1 MKMSAAIL
9 GMITC
14 LVLTG
19 GEAAMGSIVPDHVQF
34 TGDMNLIV
42 SPQDMSSFALN
53 MTILDVTQDMYKVF
67 GYAPIATVHNDT
79 TDLLLEANSVT
90 RIYIGTP
97 DNAAYLAEL
106 TELSSCLS
114 GAESHCLRLVPDQH
128 DTSHSHYWLLA
139 IGADV
144 RGAIY
149 AAYTFSEQILGVDPM
164 YRFTD
169 IQPDYQPI
177 INTSVA
183 LINSLTFASPQFEYR
198 VIFAND
204 EDLLGGFTPDP
215 LGESVFSLTTFNWL
229 YETTLRIK
237 ANAFLVGTV
246 PYPDEKS
253 LTLASRRGLVVTN
266 HHFNLLGINTFRW
279 PSAIKD
285 EWSWSGAP
293 ATMAYAWKA
302 SISAMSRL
310 DDVIWSVGYRGLNDY
325 PAPCE
330 GCSAADK
337 GEYISQVIANQTQ
350 WVNQIKGANQ
360 KYMTYLWQEG
370 LGYLQKGFLTLP
382 EEVSVILTDSG
393 PGHIFG
399 LDDYANISDG
409 VYTHV
414 AMYNG
419 NANQLT
425 EMVPPSRHFDQLGTF
440 VQKGRR
446 TKYIILNT
454 SDLRPVP
461 LTTEAVMRFAW
472 DPKPFMT
479 AASTDEA
486 QTQFITEW
494 AMQKYGVSEAVAG
507 DIAQLYN
514 EYFQVPYIQTGNSDN
529 HLSTTIMD
537 LADAYSQSLQKTRKV
552 SSEVLVRA
560 HSAIPIS
567 LADVRTLHNKTMML
581 LSRVSSLMTADRLNF
596 FVAHL
601 VGQTGMQRYGCE
613 VQNSLAMSI
622 IAMAK
627 DDVTNATTSINEALQ
642 YFDAFFSA
650 QRGAETSHWR
660 GVFMH
665 SHLADFQRARS
676 FVRRSL
682 VALKELSAQA
692 IALPPAFPG
701 LYYTFTFYQLVNE
714 DHYPLFYASSD
725 WNMHNFV
732 RISCMNIS
740 SAVCY
745 NNATGGFF
753 HSTAN
758 IMMKSL
764 LLDSDS
770 TAAIHYTLDGS
781 APTAQSPV
789 FDPSKAL
796 QITQSTHIKA
806 VALAANTSPVI
817 VSEAVY
823 AKV

>member
-19 GEAAMGSIVPDHVQF
+19 GEAAMGSIVPDQVQF
-34 TGDMNLIV
+34 TGDMNLVV

-79 TDLLLEANSVT
+79 TDLLLEANTVT

-169 IQPDYQPI
+169 IQPDYRPI

-183 LINSLTFASPQFEYR
+183 LINSLTYASPQFEYR

-370 LGYLQKGFLTLP
+370 LGYLQNGFLTLP

-461 LTTEAVMRFAW
+461 LTT
-472 DPKPFMT
+472 
-479 AASTDEA
+479 
-486 QTQFITEW
+486 
-494 AMQKYGVSEAVAG
+494 
-507 DIAQLYN
+507 
-514 EYFQVPYIQTGNSDN
+514 
-529 HLSTTIMD
+529 
-537 LADAYSQSLQKTRKV
+537 
-552 SSEVLVRA
+552 
-560 HSAIPIS
+560 
-567 LADVRTLHNKTMML
+567 
-581 LSRVSSLMTADRLNF
+581 
-596 FVAHL
+596 
-601 VGQTGMQRYGCE
+601 
-613 VQNSLAMSI
+613 
-622 IAMAK
+622 
-627 DDVTNATTSINEALQ
+627 
-642 YFDAFFSA
+642 
-650 QRGAETSHWR
+650 
-660 GVFMH
+660 
-665 SHLADFQRARS
+665 
-676 FVRRSL
+676 
-682 VALKELSAQA
+682 
-692 IALPPAFPG
+692 
-701 LYYTFTFYQLVNE
+701 
-714 DHYPLFYASSD
+714 
-725 WNMHNFV
+725 
-732 RISCMNIS
+732 
-740 SAVCY
+740 
-745 NNATGGFF
+745 
-753 HSTAN
+753 
-758 IMMKSL
+758 
-764 LLDSDS
+764 
-770 TAAIHYTLDGS
+770 
-781 APTAQSPV
+781 
-789 FDPSKAL
+789 
-796 QITQSTHIKA
+796 
-806 VALAANTSPVI
+806 
-817 VSEAVY
+817 
-823 AKV
+823 